1 MGRVTEDLEQGHTEP
16 ESNTEV
22 INNNTIIPL
31 DKYLILWYNNVL
43 IQILVKEALDEDD

>member
-22 INNNTIIPL
+22 INNNTIILL
-31 DKYLILWYNNVL
+31 DKYPVLWYNNVL
-43 IQILVKEALDEDD
+43 VQILVKEAHNEDD